1 MDASATVASH
11 PVRIRCQDGF
21 TLHGHLWDALPGAP
35 RAEATVVIAAATGVK
50 STYYHRYAQFLAD
63 SGLNSFTFDY
73 RGIGA
78 SKHPFATAR
87 RARWADWGVLD
98 LEAVLG
104 WVIEHRPA
112 EKLLSVGHSFG
123 GFGIGL
129 AARSRHVHRHLSVGG
144 QHAYWRDYR
153 PGHRARLWW
162 RWHMFMPAITAGWGH
177 FPGSRMGWLEDL
189 PRGVALD
196 WACSKRDFTATGRTA
211 EQRRAMQEHLA
222 HFCAPTLAVTTTDDP
237 YATPAALSRAL
248 SYSPL
253 THPHLWELRPEDFGV
268 QEIGHFGLFHD
279 RFRTTF
285 WPATLAWLRDG
296 TLPRSDEAEPT
307 AAGPQ
312 C

>member
-1 MDASATVASH
+1 MDVPATVASH
-11 PVRIRCQDGF
+11 SVEVLCQDGF
-21 TLHGHLWDALPGAP
+21 TLRGRLWDPAPGTQ
-35 RAEATVVIAAATGVK
+35 RVEATVVIAAATGVK
-50 STYYHRYAQFLAD
+50 SAYYHRYARFLAE
-63 SGLNSFTFDY
+63 SGLSSFTVDY
-73 RGIGA
+73 RGIGD
-78 SKHPFATAR
+78 SKQPFATAR

-98 LEAVLG
+98 LDAALR
-104 WVIEHRPA
+104 WVMEHRP
-112 EKLLSVGHSFG
+112 EDKLLSVGHSFG

-129 AARSRHVHRHLSVGG
+129 AAHSRHVHRHLSVGG

-153 PGHRARLWW
+153 PGHRAHLWW
-162 RWHMFMPAITAGWGH
+162 RWHMLMPMITAAWGH
-177 FPGSRMGWLEDL
+177 FPGSRLGWLEDL
-189 PRGVALD
+189 PRGVAMD
-196 WACSKRDFTATGRTA
+196 WARSKGNFTATGRTA
-211 EQRRAMQEHLA
+211 EQRGKMQEHLA

-253 THPHLWELRPEDFGV
+253 AHPHLWELRPEDLGV
-268 QEIGHFGLFHD
+268 PEVGHFGLFHD

-296 TLPRSDEAEPT
+296 TLPLSDGAEPT